1 MKIAMAMVMDR
12 NRLIGV
18 RGGLP
23 WHIPV
28 DLQYFKQVTMGKPII
43 MGRKTWDSIGRPLPG
58 RTNIVVTRNPNW
70 RAEGCHAAAD
80 LGAALAIASNHLGS
94 AEECV
99 AIGGAMLC
107 SLVMPQTERLYL
119 TVIDHEFEGDTWL
132 DSYRAQEWRAVEN
145 TELTSGDVDDYSLS
159 FNVLERISGVD

>member
-1 MKIAMAMVMDR
+1 MKIAMVMVMDR

-28 DLQYFKQVTMGKPII
+28 DLKYFKQVTMGKPII

-58 RTNIVVTRNPNW
+58 RTNIVVTRNPDW
-70 RAEGCHAAAD
+70 RAQGCHVAAD
-80 LGAALAIASNHLGS
+80 LDAALAIASNHLGS

-99 AIGGAMLC
+99 VIGGAMLC
-107 SLVMPQTERLYL
+107 RSVMPQTERLYL

-132 DSYRAQEWRAVEN
+132 DSYCAHEWRAVKK
-145 TELTSGDVDDYSLS
+145 TALSLGDVADYSLS
-159 FNVLERISGVD
+159 FNVLERISNVD